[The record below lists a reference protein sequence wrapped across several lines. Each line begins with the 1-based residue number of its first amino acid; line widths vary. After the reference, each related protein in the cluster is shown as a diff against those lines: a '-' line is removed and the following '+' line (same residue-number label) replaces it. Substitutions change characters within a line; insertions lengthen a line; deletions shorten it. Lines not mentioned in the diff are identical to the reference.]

1 MKVRRGISPFIATV
15 ILVAITLTL
24 GGVLYTQFRNIVT
37 AEVRDPSMSLVD
49 SSVGADRQT
58 LTLSVKNDGNV
69 QYNVT
74 RVVFAYSGVTQTFA
88 FGSRGVQGN
97 LTALSGTAS
106 VAPGDLLTVQFKE
119 TAQVLPDFSTFT
131 VTVVSDQIAP
141 SFTLQE

>member
-49 SSVGADRQT
+49 SSVSADRQT

-74 RVVFAYSGVTQTFA
+74 KVIFA
-88 FGSRGVQGN
+88 FDGTTQSFTPSGGN
-97 LTALSGTAS
+97 LTVLSGSTS
-106 VAPGDLLTVQFKE
+106 VAPGDLLTLQFKE
-119 TAQVLPDFSTFT
+119 TASVMPDFSTFT